1 MESLLNDFS
10 IGLFFWQSVLFII
23 LVVILKKYAWGPIL
37 DSVEERESGIRRAI
51 DEAKAAKEEMA
62 ALKASNEDLLK
73 EARIEREAMLKEAR
87 DIKEKIVSD
96 ASGEAKA
103 EAEKIITNAK
113 EVIEAEKQKAMTDIK
128 NQVAELSIEV
138 ASLILKENL
147 SSDESQKALAEKYVK
162 DLNLN

>member
-10 IGLFFWQSVLFII
+10 LGLFFWQSVLFII
-23 LVVILKKYAWGPIL
+23 LIVILKKYAWGPIL
-37 DSVEERESGIRRAI
+37 NSVEEREEGIRTAI
-51 DEAKAAKEEMA
+51 DEAKAAKAEMA

-87 DIKEKIVSD
+87 DIKEKIVND
-96 ASGEAKA
+96 ASSEAKV
-103 EAEKIITNAK
+103 EAEKIISNAK
-113 EVIEAEKQKAMTDIK
+113 EGIEAEKQKAMTEIK

-138 ASLILKENL
+138 ASLILKDNL

>member
-1 MESLLNDFS
+1 MENLLNDFS

-37 DSVEERESGIRRAI
+37 DSVEEREAGIRTAI

-73 EARIEREAMLKEAR
+73 EARLEREAMLQEAR
-87 DIKEKIVSD
+87 NIKDKIVSD
-96 ASGEAKA
+96 ATV
-103 EAEKIITNAK
+103 IAK
-113 EVIEAEKQKAMTDIK
+113 EEAAKISAAAKDAINSEKQKAMVEIK
-128 NQVAELSIEV
+128 NQVAELSIEI

-147 SSDESQKALAEKYVK
+147 SSDAKQTELAEKYVK

>member
-1 MESLLNDFS
+1 MENLLNDFS
-10 IGLFFWQSVLFII
+10 IGLFFWQSILFII

-37 DSVEERESGIRRAI
+37 DSVEEREAGIRTAI

-73 EARIEREAMLKEAR
+73 EARVEREAMLQEAR
-87 DIKEKIVSD
+87 NIKDKIVSD
-96 ASGEAKA
+96 ATV
-103 EAEKIITNAK
+103 IAK
-113 EVIEAEKQKAMTDIK
+113 EEAAKIAAAAKDAIESEKQKAMVEIK

-147 SSDESQKALAEKYVK
+147 SSDAKQTELAEKYVK

>member
-1 MESLLNDFS
+1 MENLLNSFS
-10 IGLFFWQSVLFII
+10 IGLFFWQSILFLI
-23 LVVILKKYAWGPIL
+23 LIFILKKYAWGPIL
-37 DSVEERESGIRRAI
+37 DSVEEREDGIRSAL

-73 EARIEREAMLKEAR
+73 GARIEREAMLKEAR

-96 ASGEAKA
+96 ASGEAKV

-113 EVIEAEKQKAMTDIK
+113 EVIEAEKQRAVTDIK